1 MRLKYMRVIQS
12 HSGADMP
19 LEFRKKAFS
28 YQMGVRTVFIL
39 RAEKPKTEYEIRGVF
54 KYAGLKVPVRP
65 KRFQVF
71 VRCEDGCGSVEG
83 GSQQSPISLYNLS
96 PLDIIDLMRMKDA
109 AEYSGLHPNML
120 RKYID
125 KGVIRGVRIVME
137 YDDGL
142 ARFGLG
148 YLKEISITGLSSSW

>member
-1 MRLKYMRVIQS
+1 
-12 HSGADMP
+12 
-19 LEFRKKAFS
+19 
-28 YQMGVRTVFIL
+28 
-39 RAEKPKTEYEIRGVF
+39 
-54 KYAGLKVPVRP
+54 
-65 KRFQVF
+65 
-71 VRCEDGCGSVEG
+71 
-83 GSQQSPISLYNLS
+83 
-96 PLDIIDLMRMKDA
+96 MRMKDA

-148 YLKEISITGLSSSW
+148 YLKEISITRLSSSW